1 MRILFVLHQFY
12 PEFAG
17 GTERVTLNLAR
28 MAQHAGHHVQVLA
41 AALDPVAC
49 GGKPAVH
56 LRDALTAVHEGVPV
70 NIIPRLLP
78 LDPADAKFDMDRK
91 LAARLAH
98 WMKRE
103 RFEVMHLMHPMR
115 MGSAILAAQQC
126 ALPYLVTLSDFF
138 LPCAR
143 VNLVNL
149 QGGLCQGPDEGR
161 QCARDCNTQ
170 PAGGEPQAYSDRYR
184 QARSVLHAA
193 GARIAPSPF
202 VAQRYRESFP
212 GLEFAVIPH
221 GLDMAA
227 LAAAGAGAKPAPT
240 GAPLTLAFIG
250 SIIPPKGLDV
260 LLRALA
266 LLPQAPLRLRVIG
279 GFYGNGEYE
288 AEVKELARRDAR
300 VEFTGQLD
308 APGVFAHVAQTD
320 LLCLP
325 SRVPESYSLVLHEC
339 SAAGVPALVSD
350 CGAAAEHVRRH
361 GCGQAVSTGNHQAWA
376 DALAS
381 VLSAPQVLQ
390 EWRNRLPLPP
400 RVEEEAFFYE
410 SMYRSVRKNAGGQT

>member
-1 MRILFVLHQFY
+1 MRIVFVLHQFY
-12 PEFAG
+12 PEFSG

-41 AALDPVAC
+41 TAVDPDAC
-49 GGKPAVH
+49 SGKPAAH
-56 LRDALTAVHEGVPV
+56 LPDAFTAVHQGVPV
-70 NIIPRLLP
+70 NIMSRKSLP
-78 LDPADAKFDMDRK
+78 DPADTRFETDRK
-91 LAARLAH
+91 LAGRLAR

-149 QGGLCQGPDEGR
+149 QGALCPGPDEGR
-161 QCARDCNTQ
+161 QCARDCPTG
-170 PAGGEPQAYSDRYR
+170 PAGPVTMQAYSDRYR
-184 QARSVLHAA
+184 QARSVLEAA
-193 GARIAPSPF
+193 GARVAPSLF
-202 VAQRYRESFP
+202 VAQRYREFFP

-221 GLDMAA
+221 GLDMPG
-227 LAAAGAGAKPAPT
+227 LAAAGAGAKPNPP
-240 GAPLTLAFIG
+240 GAPLALAFIG
-250 SIIPPKGLDV
+250 SIVPPKGLDV

-266 LLPQAPLRLRVIG
+266 LVPQAPLRLRIMG
-279 GFYGNGEYE
+279 GFYGNAAYDTEIR
-288 AEVKELARRDAR
+288 ELASRDSR
-300 VEFTGQLD
+300 IEFTGELD
-308 APGVFAHVAQTD
+308 SPGVFRQIAQTD

-350 CGAAAEHVRRH
+350 CGAPAEHVNRY
-361 GCGQAVSTGNHQAWA
+361 GCGQAVATGDPRAWA

-381 VLSAPQVLQ
+381 VLSAPQVLRQ
-390 EWRNRLPLPP
+390 WRERLPLPP
-400 RVEEEAFFYE
+400 RLEEEAFFYE
-410 SMYRSVRKNAGGQT
+410 SMYRRVRKIAA